1 MAIDPIACHVTGL
14 VDTEAPAAVEPE
26 TSKSTAGPPSMGWTR
41 AGSVAEGG
49 FDLEEVARC
58 YLAQLREEA
67 AALRSVSQIRRR
79 LVELESR
86 RIVSTM
92 RKQSRSILASG
103 IFQGAVSIAASIAS
117 AVSAGVSL
125 GAAAA
130 TGASGGGTG
139 AGDAAAE
146 AAGNAAKAAEK
157 AAEEGGNAGQRLAA
171 IKPLILKASP
181 SLLQAASHLDPFRLQ
196 AQKLDVEREKHSAHR
211 AQREMDLRSV
221 EDSLQ
226 AVGRMRNRVCQILER
241 SLSLEEEGAR
251 TATSAIRA

>member
-1 MAIDPIACHVTGL
+1 MAIDPIACHVAGL
-14 VDTEAPAAVEPE
+14 IDAEAPAAVKPE
-26 TSKSTAGPPSMGWTR
+26 TSKSTAGPPSVGWTR

-103 IFQGAVSIAASIAS
+103 IFQGAVSIAASIAT

-130 TGASGGGTG
+130 TGASGGASG
-139 AGDAAAE
+139 AGDGAAA
-146 AAGNAAKAAEK
+146 AAQ
-157 AAEEGGNAGQRLAA
+157 AAEEGAKAGQRLAA
-171 IKPLILKASP
+171 LKPLLLKASP

-196 AQKLDVEREKHSAHR
+196 AQKLDVEREKRSAR
-211 AQREMDLRSV
+211 KTQREMDLRSA

-226 AVGRMRNRVCQILER
+226 AVGRMKNRVCQILER

>member
-1 MAIDPIACHVTGL
+1 MAIEPIGCHAAGL
-14 VDTEAPAAVEPE
+14 VQAEAPAAVEPE
-26 TSKSTAGPPSMGWTR
+26 DRRSPAGRGPAGWMR
-41 AGSVAEGG
+41 ACGGAEGG
-49 FDLEEVARC
+49 LDLEEVARC

-79 LVELESR
+79 LAELESR

-92 RKQSRSILASG
+92 KRQSRSILASG

-125 GAAAA
+125 GGAAAA
-130 TGASGGGTG
+130 SGASGGASGT
-139 AGDAAAE
+139 GDAAAE
-146 AAGNAAKAAEK
+146 AAKN
-157 AAEEGGNAGQRLAA
+157 AAEEGAKAGQRLASL
-171 IKPLILKASP
+171 KPIILKASP

-196 AQKLDVEREKHSAHR
+196 SQKLDVEREKHSAR
-211 AQREMDLRSV
+211 KTQREMDLRSA

-251 TATSAIRA
+251 TATNAIRA

>member
-14 VDTEAPAAVEPE
+14 VDAEAPASVEPE
-26 TSKSTAGPPSMGWTR
+26 ARKSPAAPSPAGWACARG
-41 AGSVAEGG
+41 AEEVGL
-49 FDLEEVARC
+49 DLEEVARC

-92 RKQSRSILASG
+92 KKQSRSILASG
-103 IFQGAVSIAASIAS
+103 IFQGVVSIAASIAT

-130 TGASGGGTG
+130 TGASGTE
-139 AGDAAAE
+139 AVSAAAN
-146 AAGNAAKAAEK
+146 AAGKGVSATL
-157 AAEEGGNAGQRLAA
+157 R
-171 IKPLILKASP
+171 PVLIKASP

-196 AQKLDVEREKHSAHR
+196 AQKLDVEREKRSARR
-211 AQREMDLRSV
+211 AQREMDLRSA